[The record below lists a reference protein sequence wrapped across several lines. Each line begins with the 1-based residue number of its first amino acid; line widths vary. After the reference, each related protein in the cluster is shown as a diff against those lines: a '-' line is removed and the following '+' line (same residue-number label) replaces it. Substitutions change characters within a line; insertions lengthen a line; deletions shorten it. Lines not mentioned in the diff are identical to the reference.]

1 MANKNLIIFVPAYN
15 EEKSIFKLIK
25 EIPSFPNINQKVIVI
40 NDGSTDN
47 TSATAKKAGAIV
59 ISNKKN
65 EGLGY
70 SFKIGLVEALKEDA
84 DIVVVLDGDGQYN
97 PKHINKLIFPILR
110 DEADLVQGNRFL
122 VGEKYESSSIRILG
136 NKVIS
141 IFLSKILLRLTEVYD
156 IQSSFRAFN
165 RSLAT
170 VLVKEIIGKYNY
182 AQEMFIIASLQG
194 YKINQI
200 PVQCSK
206 RRYGQSRLIRNP
218 FIHLIKI
225 LWVSFRTYLLFRV
238 KGRIN

>member
-1 MANKNLIIFVPAYN
+1 MTIKNLIIFVPAYN
-15 EEKSIFKLIK
+15 EEKSIFNLIK
-25 EIPSFPNINQKVIVI
+25 EIHSFPNINQKVIVI

-47 TSATAKKAGAIV
+47 TSATAEKAGAIV

-97 PKHINKLIFPILR
+97 PKHINRLISPILR

-122 VGEKYESSSIRILG
+122 AGERYESPSIKILG
-136 NKVIS
+136 NKFIS
-141 IFLSKILLRLTEVYD
+141 IFLSRILLRLAEVYD
-156 IQSSFRAFN
+156 VQSSFRAFN
-165 RSLAT
+165 GSLAT
-170 VLVKEIIGKYNY
+170 ILVKEIIGKYNY
-182 AQEMFIIASLQG
+182 AQEMFMIVSLYG
-194 YKINQI
+194 FKIKQI

-206 RRYGQSRLIRNP
+206 RRDGKSRLIRNP

>member
-1 MANKNLIIFVPAYN
+1 MTIKNLIIFVPAYN
-15 EEKSIFKLIK
+15 EEKSIFNLIK

-65 EGLGY
+65 LGLGY

-97 PKHINKLIFPILR
+97 PKHINKLISPILR

-122 VGEKYESSSIRILG
+122 TGEGYESSSIRILG
-136 NKVIS
+136 NKIIS
-141 IFLSKILLRLTEVYD
+141 IFLSRILLRLAEVYD
-156 IQSSFRAFN
+156 VQSSFRAFN
-165 RSLAT
+165 GSLAT
-170 VLVKEIIGKYNY
+170 VLVKEIVGKYNY
-182 AQEMFIIASLQG
+182 AQEMFIIASLHG
-194 YKINQI
+194 YKIKQI

-225 LWVSFRTYLLFRV
+225 LWVSFRTYLLL
-238 KGRIN
+238 KCWKK

>member
-1 MANKNLIIFVPAYN
+1 MTKKNLIIFVPAYN
-15 EEKSIFKLIK
+15 EEKSIFNLIK

-47 TSATAKKAGAIV
+47 TSATAEKAGAIV

-65 EGLGY
+65 LGLGY

-97 PKHINKLIFPILR
+97 PKHINKLISPILR
-110 DEADLVQGNRFL
+110 GEADLVQGNRFL
-122 VGEKYESSSIRILG
+122 TGERYESSSIRILG
-136 NKVIS
+136 NKFIS
-141 IFLSKILLRLTEVYD
+141 IFLSRILLRLAEVYD

-165 RSLAT
+165 GSLAT
-170 VLVKEIIGKYNY
+170 VLVKEIVGKYNY
-182 AQEMFIIASLQG
+182 AQEMFIIVSLHG
-194 YKINQI
+194 YKIKQI

-225 LWVSFRTYLLFRV
+225 LWVSFRTYLLL
-238 KGRIN
+238 KCWKN

>member
-15 EEKSIFKLIK
+15 EEKSIFNLIK

-47 TSATAKKAGAIV
+47 TSAIAKKAGAIV

-65 EGLGY
+65 LGLGY

-97 PKHINKLIFPILR
+97 PKHINKLITPILR
-110 DEADLVQGNRFL
+110 NEADLVQGNRFL
-122 VGEKYESSSIRILG
+122 TGKRYESSSIKIFG
-136 NKVIS
+136 NKFIS
-141 IFLSKILLRLTEVYD
+141 IFLSVIILRRAEVFD
-156 IQSSFRAFN
+156 VQSSFRAFN

-170 VLVKEIIGKYNY
+170 VLVKEIVGKYNY
-182 AQEMFIIASLQG
+182 AQEMFIITSLHG
-194 YKINQI
+194 YKIKQI

-206 RRYGQSRLIRNP
+206 RRYGKSRLIRNP

-238 KGRIN
+238 KGIY

>member
-47 TSATAKKAGAIV
+47 TSASAKKAGAIV

-65 EGLGY
+65 LGLGY
-70 SFKIGLVEALKEDA
+70 SFKIGLVEALKEGA

-97 PKHINKLIFPILR
+97 PKHIIKLISPILR
-110 DEADLVQGNRFL
+110 NEADLVQGNRFL
-122 VGEKYESSSIRILG
+122 AGERYESSSIKKLG
-136 NKVIS
+136 NKLIS
-141 IFLSKILLRLTEVYD
+141 IFLSKILLRLAEVYD
-156 IQSSFRAFN
+156 VQSSFRAFN
-165 RSLAT
+165 RSLAA
-170 VLVKEIIGKYNY
+170 VLVKEIVGKYNY
-182 AQEMFIIASLQG
+182 AQEMFIIASLHG
-194 YKINQI
+194 YKIKQI

>member
-1 MANKNLIIFVPAYN
+1 MTIKNLIIFLPAYN
-15 EEKSIFKLIK
+15 EEKSIFNLIK

-40 NDGSTDN
+40 NDGSIDN
-47 TSATAKKAGAIV
+47 TSANAKKAGAIV

-65 EGLGY
+65 LGLGY
-70 SFKIGLVEALKEDA
+70 SFKIGLIEALKEEA

-97 PKHINKLIFPILR
+97 PKHINMLISPILL

-122 VGEKYESSSIRILG
+122 SGEKYESSSIRILG
-136 NKVIS
+136 NKFIS
-141 IFLSKILLRLTEVYD
+141 IFLSKILLRLAEVYD

-165 RSLAT
+165 GLLAT
-170 VLVKEIIGKYNY
+170 ALVKDIVGNYNY
-182 AQEMFIIASLQG
+182 AQEMFIIASLHG
-194 YKINQI
+194 YKIKQI

-225 LWVSFRTYLLFRV
+225 LWVSFRTYLLFKV
-238 KGRIN
+238 KGH